1 MPTTLRIR
9 DIPSIIETERQNQDI
24 VAIGD
29 LHGDRDMF
37 WGVMVASGCV
47 KMKNLKGGNKKPK
60 WIGGNTIVVCLGDTV
75 DSARPDIK
83 IKDNDWLNRAGEK
96 QLQIDI
102 LDLDHMARQHGGM
115 VLSILGNHDI
125 FAGNMTKG
133 YCKDIDVA
141 SYRDRAAAY
150 NPGGEFAKIFGETR
164 NVIQIVGPCLFV
176 HGTLKPDF
184 MKIFPQRHNR
194 DIVEYVN
201 STMRRY
207 LKGELERIPAWFTH
221 SQKFDVNPLECRD
234 YGYRVLKSDGV
245 KEFLK
250 TFPGEPRFMVLGH
263 TPHPTITRLGP
274 VICTDVALSR
284 AFGNKQGHYAA
295 EWVKFVGKK
304 AYRCGLGMDGEID
317 QELLKTSKR

>member
-1 MPTTLRIR
+1 MDFKIR
-9 DIPSIIETERQNQDI
+9 NIPGIIETHRENQTI
-24 VAIGD
+24 IAIGD
-29 LHGDRDMF
+29 LHGDREIF
-37 WGVMVASGCV
+37 WSIMVASGCV
-47 KMKNLKGGNKKPK
+47 KMKRLGNRAKKPR
-60 WIGGNTIVVCLGDTV
+60 WIGGNTIVVALGDTV
-75 DSARPDIK
+75 DSKRPEVK
-83 IKDNDWLNRAGEK
+83 ITDPEWAKHAGER
-96 QLQIDI
+96 QLQLDI
-102 LDLDHMARQHGGM
+102 LDLDAVARYHGGM

-125 FAGNMTKG
+125 FAGMSTT

-184 MKIFPQRHNR
+184 MKIFPHRHNR

-221 SQKFDVNPLECRD
+221 SQKFDVNPVECRD

-274 VICTDVALSR
+274 VICTDVGLSR
-284 AFGNKQGHYAA
+284 AFGEKQGHYAA

-304 AYRCGLGMDGEID
+304 VYRCGLGMDGEID